1 MPDAMPKEMK
11 AMAIAEGKSEGFSL
25 AALFQT
31 HPSIEQRVEA
41 LRKLNI

>member
-1 MPDAMPKEMK
+1 MK
-11 AMAIAEGKSEGFSL
+11 AFAISAGREEGFSL

-41 LRKLNI
+41 LRRLNVH